1 VHGSGAL
8 TRWLLENDLVDEI
21 TLITV
26 PVILTQVRR
35 QVAHGISVRQIHRL
49 APKLPQRQT

>member
-1 VHGSGAL
+1 MA
-8 TRWLLENDLVDEI
+8 
-21 TLITV
+21 V
-26 PVILTQVRR
+26 PARQGVLARELFFGPGELQLHRAGQVRR